1 MKASKVGLPKEL
13 DELGLDWE
21 DEGRSV
27 VRARY
32 PTNATIPLWVVSVW
46 RDIFG
51 KWAMDIRPDRRA
63 SLSPFYISRMHR
75 MASAICQSLEIPYDE
90 A

>member
-32 PTNATIPLWVVSVW
+32 PTNATIPL
-46 RDIFG
+46 
-51 KWAMDIRPDRRA
+51 
-63 SLSPFYISRMHR
+63 
-75 MASAICQSLEIPYDE
+75 
-90 A
+90 